1 MLVLSLYCGRDF
13 DKMGVLLAEMQSLLQ
28 VLLESLFRTLG
39 LVSCEHVVRIYT
51 SVVYDAA
58 CQYSV
63 NGVMWVF
70 VSSLVMAIFG
80 LIMILLRSAYKPTR
94 YVTLVQEE
102 EEEDGGFDGYQSEA
116 SEEGR
121 RLT

>member
-39 LVSCEHVVRIYT
+39 LVSCERVVRIYT